1 MNDAVQRALPIP
13 PAIAEAAELAPEA
26 HELIRAWWDGQQTR
40 MMIRTTFDNPAHVGI
55 LLSEL
60 AWHFAN
66 GYAGRLGRDRSE
78 ILEDIRERW
87 TQQQAVFDKNDLVL
101 PTDAVD
107 QGAARS

>member
-13 PAIAEAAELAPEA
+13 PAIADAAELAPEA

-40 MMIRTTFDNPAHVGI
+40 MMIRTTFDDPAHVGI

-66 GYAGRLGRDRSE
+66 GYANRLGLDREAVRKDIRDRL
-78 ILEDIRERW
+78 I
-87 TQQQAVFDKNDLVL
+87 QQEAVFDEKVLV
-101 PTDAVD
+101 PTADV
-107 QGAARS
+107 QGAPRS

>member
-13 PAIAEAAELAPEA
+13 PEIADAAELAPEA
-26 HELIRAWWDGQQTR
+26 HELIRAWWDGRQTR

-66 GYAGRLGRDRSE
+66 GYAQRLGMDREE
-78 ILEDIRERW
+78 IRKEIRERLI
-87 TQQQAVFDKNDLVL
+87 QQEAVFDEKILVS
-101 PTDAVD
+101 TADA
-107 QGAARS
+107 QGAVRS